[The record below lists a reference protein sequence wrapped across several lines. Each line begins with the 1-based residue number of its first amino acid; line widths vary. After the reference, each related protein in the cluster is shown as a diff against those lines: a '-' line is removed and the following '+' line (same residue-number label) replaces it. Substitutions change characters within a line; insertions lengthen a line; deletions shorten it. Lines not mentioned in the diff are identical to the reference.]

1 MKCICVGSHKGPSHI
16 LRLHHDNIIVQCYPP
31 SQNPKYTNV
40 GLWGVFRPGAT
51 MGLRSHIPST
61 RLSLPFPHNS
71 YPSDFNPYQHCTM
84 SSTYCLSFSRK
95 WFYWSKKKVKLWTK
109 FEKLHHQYPHQSVS
123 YLWMNLSYHVYHL
136 DVSSKQPL
144 QLMHYQRFEM
154 QILSGMLF
162 PFLHPDAVYF
172 ASAIILLN
180 RFVLFL
186 LLKPFLGD
194 DYSTP

>member
-1 MKCICVGSHKGPSHI
+1 M
-16 LRLHHDNIIVQCYPP
+16 
-31 SQNPKYTNV
+31 
-40 GLWGVFRPGAT
+40 F
-51 MGLRSHIPST
+51 T
-61 RLSLPFPHNS
+61 R
-71 YPSDFNPYQHCTM
+71 
-84 SSTYCLSFSRK
+84 
-95 WFYWSKKKVKLWTK
+95 
-109 FEKLHHQYPHQSVS
+109 
-123 YLWMNLSYHVYHL
+123 

-144 QLMHYQRFEM
+144 QLMYYQRFEM

-194 DYSTP
+194 ILTPKIFSKKWS

>member
-1 MKCICVGSHKGPSHI
+1 MKCICVGSHKGPSQI
-16 LRLHHDNIIVQCYPP
+16 LRLHHGNIIVQCYPP
-31 SQNPKYTNV
+31 SQNPKYTN
-40 GLWGVFRPGAT
+40 GWLWGVFRPGAT

-84 SSTYCLSFSRK
+84 SSTYCLTFSRK
-95 WFYWSKKKVKLWTK
+95 WFYWSIKKVRVWTK
-109 FEKLHHQYPHQSVS
+109 FKKSHPPPTAQSVS
-123 YLWMNLSYHVYHL
+123 YFEWIYLIIFTI
-136 DVSSKQPL
+136 DVLRKQPL
-144 QLMHYQRFEM
+144 QLMHYKRFEM

-194 DYSTP
+194 KHFTP

>member
-1 MKCICVGSHKGPSHI
+1 MFTI
-16 LRLHHDNIIVQCYPP
+16 
-31 SQNPKYTNV
+31 
-40 GLWGVFRPGAT
+40 
-51 MGLRSHIPST
+51 
-61 RLSLPFPHNS
+61 
-71 YPSDFNPYQHCTM
+71 
-84 SSTYCLSFSRK
+84 
-95 WFYWSKKKVKLWTK
+95 
-109 FEKLHHQYPHQSVS
+109 
-123 YLWMNLSYHVYHL
+123 

-186 LLKPFLGD
+186 LLKPFLED
-194 DYSTP
+194 KHFTP

>member
-1 MKCICVGSHKGPSHI
+1 
-16 LRLHHDNIIVQCYPP
+16 
-31 SQNPKYTNV
+31 
-40 GLWGVFRPGAT
+40 

-84 SSTYCLSFSRK
+84 SSTYWLTFSRK
-95 WFYWSKKKVKLWTK
+95 WFYWSKRKLGCEPSTKSCTANIRLKVSVV
-109 FEKLHHQYPHQSVS
+109 FE
-123 YLWMNLSYHVYHL
+123 WIHL
-136 DVSSKQPL
+136 IMFTRDVSSKQPL
-144 QLMHYQRFEM
+144 QLMYYQRFEM

-194 DYSTP
+194 ILTPKIFSKKWS

>member
-1 MKCICVGSHKGPSHI
+1 
-16 LRLHHDNIIVQCYPP
+16 
-31 SQNPKYTNV
+31 
-40 GLWGVFRPGAT
+40 

-71 YPSDFNPYQHCTM
+71 YPSDCNPYQHCTM
-84 SSTYCLSFSRK
+84 SSTYCLTFSKK
-95 WFYWSKKKVKLWTK
+95 WFYWSKKKVRVWTK
-109 FEKLHHQYPHQSVS
+109 LKKLHRQYPPQSVS
-123 YLWMNLSYHVYHL
+123 YFLMNLSYHVYHL

-172 ASAIILLN
+172 ASAIIPLN
-180 RFVLFL
+180 RFVLFFPL
-186 LLKPFLGD
+186 TRFVLFFPLTKIVLFFHSIVNRVVLFLPLKPFFRGRIFN
-194 DYSTP
+194 P